1 MNMRDTGATP
11 EGMARAEIH
20 DNDGAAGE
28 VAQLH
33 AAFATLR
40 AASKHGC
47 TPLYAARMDRLRRLL
62 ALTAHHQDRI
72 LAAISADFGHRS
84 AHEMQ
89 LAEIFTTMSA
99 IRQNMR
105 HLRQWMKPR
114 RVPTPLHMRP
124 GRSRLLRQPLGVVGI
139 IAPWNYPF
147 HLAMAP
153 AAAALAAGNTVLIK
167 PSELTPRLSQLMKEL
182 VEQAFA
188 PHEMAV
194 ATGGAD
200 VGAAFSSLPFDH
212 LFFTGSTQVGRIV
225 AQAAAANL
233 TPVTLELGGKSPVIM
248 AADCDLD
255 VAAPRIAFGKLF
267 NAGQTC
273 VAPDYALVPRRRVPE
288 FVQAMQRATQ
298 AMYPRVMD
306 NDDYTAIVSPRHHER
321 LQLLLDN
328 ARQHGAATV
337 PLTAPESAA
346 GAHRKM
352 APTLVLDVS
361 DGMQIMR
368 EEIFGPLLPVVPYD
382 SLDQALDYINR
393 GERPLALYWFGK
405 STAERERVL
414 ADTIAG
420 GVTINDAV
428 WHVAQENL
436 PFGGVGASGM
446 GSYHGEHGFRTFSKE
461 KPVFIQA
468 RWNAFGIFRPPYG
481 ALFERAIGALKTL
494 F

>member
-1 MNMRDTGATP
+1 MRDTGTTP
-11 EGMARAEIH
+11 EGTACASH
-20 DNDGAAGE
+20 TD
-28 VAQLH
+28 VALLH
-33 AAFATLR
+33 TAFAALR
-40 AASKHGC
+40 TASKLDR
-47 TPLYAARMDRLRRLL
+47 TPQYAIRMDRLRRLL
-62 ALTAHHQDRI
+62 ALTSQNQDRI

-89 LAEIFTTMSA
+89 LAEIFTTLSA
-99 IRQNMR
+99 IRHNMR
-105 HLRQWMKPR
+105 HLRGWMKAR
-114 RVPTPLHMRP
+114 RVATPLHMRP

-153 AAAALAAGNTVLIK
+153 AAAALAAGNAVLIK

-182 VEQAFA
+182 VEQTFA

-194 ATGGAD
+194 ATGGAE
-200 VGAAFSSLPFDH
+200 VGAAFSALPFDH
-212 LFFTGSTQVGRIV
+212 LFFTGSTQVGRAV

-233 TPVTLELGGKSPVIM
+233 TPVTLELGGKSPAIV

-255 VAAPRIAFGKLF
+255 VAAPRLAFGKLF

-273 VAPDYALVPRRRVPE
+273 VAPDYALVPRQRIQA
-288 FVQAMQRATQ
+288 FVQAMQRATR
-298 AMYPRVMD
+298 AMYPGVMD
-306 NDDYTAIVSPRHHER
+306 NADYTAIVSQRHRER
-321 LQLLLDN
+321 LARLLDN
-328 ARQHGAATV
+328 ARQQGAVVV
-337 PLTAPESAA
+337 PLAAPENTA
-346 GAHRKM
+346 GPHLKQ
-352 APTLVLDVS
+352 APVLVLNVNDS
-361 DGMQIMR
+361 MQIMR

-382 SLDQALDYINR
+382 TLDDALEYVNR
-393 GERPLALYWFGK
+393 GDHPLALYWFGK
-405 STAERERVL
+405 SVAERERVL
-414 ADTIAG
+414 KESIAG
-420 GVTINDAV
+420 GVTINDAL

-461 KPVFIQA
+461 KPVFVQA

-481 ALFERAIGALKTL
+481 RLFERAIGALKAL